1 MAKATLRLWHS
12 LTQMLEKKDIL
23 LTHKSGTNINDISQL
38 TLLSRAMI
46 WPSVSLEAILTQRLH
61 CPLKVGKSLYFNS
74 SLVQKMLG
82 GIYIMQ
88 KKFIVKQMKLKS
100 HSHTQKSALFTVTK
114 FSLYYKNSG
123 KFIRKSLVTTPI
135 LKGYMVPDAQ

>member
-46 WPSVSLEAILTQRLH
+46 WPSISLEAILT
-61 CPLKVGKSLYFNS
+61 
-74 SLVQKMLG
+74 
-82 GIYIMQ
+82 
-88 KKFIVKQMKLKS
+88 
-100 HSHTQKSALFTVTK
+100 
-114 FSLYYKNSG
+114 
-123 KFIRKSLVTTPI
+123 
-135 LKGYMVPDAQ
+135 